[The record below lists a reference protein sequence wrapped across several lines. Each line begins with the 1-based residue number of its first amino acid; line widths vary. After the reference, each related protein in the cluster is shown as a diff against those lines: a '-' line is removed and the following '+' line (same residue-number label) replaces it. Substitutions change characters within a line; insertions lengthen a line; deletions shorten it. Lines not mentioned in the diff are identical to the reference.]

1 MINRYI
7 KILTNLYMLKFT
19 KHFYLYNIPVRNHI
33 FSSMENTDN
42 IQIIKTTEKQIKV
55 TVAN

>member
-7 KILTNLYMLKFT
+7 KILTNLCTLKFT
-19 KHFYLYNIPVRNHI
+19 KHFYLYNIPVGNHI

-42 IQIIKTTEKQIKV
+42 I
-55 TVAN
+55 